1 MSAKF
6 EMLAKTIEETMKIIK
21 DGSVEIYKIN
31 QQERTRRT
39 EISENAI
46 TDRIRIQEQA
56 NLLHH
61 KIDMEYSKFVS
72 AMSADEQR
80 KDKLQN
86 LLNSILSSSEEL
98 SQQEFQLCIKL
109 LDVISSVGCNVRAL
123 VPLNEIYSELLEIK
137 N

>member
-1 MSAKF
+1 
-6 EMLAKTIEETMKIIK
+6 
-21 DGSVEIYKIN
+21 
-31 QQERTRRT
+31 
-39 EISENAI
+39 
-46 TDRIRIQEQA
+46 
-56 NLLHH
+56 
-61 KIDMEYSKFVS
+61 MEYSKFVS
-72 AMSADEQR
+72 DMSADEQR

>member
-6 EMLAKTIEETMKIIK
+6 EMLAKTIEETMEIIK

-39 EISENAI
+39 EIRENAI

-72 AMSADEQR
+72 AMSTDEQR

>member
-6 EMLAKTIEETMKIIK
+6 EMLAKTIEETMEIIK

-39 EISENAI
+39 EIRENAI

-72 AMSADEQR
+72 AMRADEQR

>member
-6 EMLAKTIEETMKIIK
+6 EMLAKTIEETMEIIK

-39 EISENAI
+39 EIRENAI

-61 KIDMEYSKFVS
+61 KIDMEYSKCVS

>member
-6 EMLAKTIEETMKIIK
+6 EMLAKTIEETMEIIK

-39 EISENAI
+39 EIRENAI

-98 SQQEFQLCIKL
+98 SQQEFQ
-109 LDVISSVGCNVRAL
+109 
-123 VPLNEIYSELLEIK
+123 
-137 N
+137 

>member
-6 EMLAKTIEETMKIIK
+6 EMLAKTIEETMEIIK

-39 EISENAI
+39 EIRENAI

-72 AMSADEQR
+72 AMSADVQR